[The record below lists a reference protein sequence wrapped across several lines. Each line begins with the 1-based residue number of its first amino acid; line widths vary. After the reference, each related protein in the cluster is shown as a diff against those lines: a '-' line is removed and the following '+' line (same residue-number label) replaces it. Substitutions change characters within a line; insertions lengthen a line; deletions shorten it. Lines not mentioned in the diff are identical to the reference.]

1 MRGLYI
7 LGSLAIGAVCSYY
20 AAPFAYDNREAVSI
34 FVTVYSVFAG
44 FLVAVIAILGDPAL
58 LPSGSWQKAENHRE
72 AIENRLIRHTWLF
85 GLYLVTI
92 AVIFVSALLRDAPEA
107 VVPESVK
114 HWMTRIYIGLGVAAF
129 LLSLALPKMLM
140 NVQRARVDAEIER
153 RRGGTGIQPGP
164 D

>member
-1 MRGLYI
+1 M
-7 LGSLAIGAVCSYY
+7 IGVGCSYY
-20 AAPFAYDNREAVSI
+20 AAPFAYDNREVVSI
-34 FVTVYSVFAG
+34 FVTVYSVLAG

-72 AIENRLIRHTWLF
+72 AIERRLIRHTWLF

-92 AVIFVSALLRDAPEA
+92 AVIFVSALLRDAPET
-107 VVPESVK
+107 VVSESIK
-114 HWMTRIYIGLGVAAF
+114 HWMTRVYIGLGVAAF

-153 RRGGTGIQPGP
+153 RRGETGI
-164 D
+164 